1 MTYTWTKQMTENSHE
16 KCPACKQTKH
26 VLEMKTVNG
35 HRMCTECMYDYG
47 DYMMEMKRHEELEND
62 Y

>member
-1 MTYTWTKQMTENSHE
+1 MLEYEDTHE
-16 KCPACKQTKH
+16 KCPSCHKVKH

-47 DYMMEMKRHEELEND
+47 DYLMERQWDEELEND
-62 Y
+62 YLD

>member
-1 MTYTWTKQMTENSHE
+1 MTEYEDSHE

-35 HRMCTECMYDYG
+35 KRMCTECMYDFG
-47 DYMMEMKRHEELEND
+47 DYVMEMKRDEDLTE
-62 Y
+62 